1 MVLYGAD
8 TEQLRQLAENYRS
21 CAQRMLETSGR
32 LTATITS
39 VTWEGPDADGFRQQ
53 WSALEA
59 QLRSSGETITERGAD
74 LERHAEEQDHASSSA
89 SDRASDLIY
98 RFRDGFGDVLGGL
111 RDFFGDALDS
121 LSRSADAGAAIGQD
135 DAVALMAPGRVTPE
149 DFDKERGADSSTD
162 EAVLTLPDGTKI
174 AVSTEG
180 DGTQTF
186 SMNDP
191 VKLEQKGKIA
201 GLEVKHEVEIGNE
214 FEVTVNPDG
223 TLTYTFTGS
232 SSQTYGASEKNKYV
246 DGEISTSTTSESV
259 YSVTVPP
266 GTSFTDAIAINPF
279 NPASIP
285 PDGSVT
291 VGTGVEQSTNLG
303 VTGKYR
309 GLEVGLGIEE
319 TVGSE
324 WNSVISRDGDGN
336 LSMLTGPTNMVRNDG
351 TVSVGVEGAAFELG
365 TSRAKEHGVLEYV
378 EFSGDDAGNKA
389 YNDVLW
395 SDGYPKD
402 TTADGVLDRYTQTH
416 TSTSSESSIGFKI
429 DDVLDVSRNHNT
441 FADEVI
447 HRSYPDGREEWAQQI
462 LPHGE
467 GSGNSVYVH
476 GGTGR
481 ETEYQM
487 TLGDRPAGD
496 DSGYGDEYWGGAHQG
511 GDLVMSFTQDELN
524 LMRENYAGYKG
535 NPDHFSNE
543 TDYLAAITASA
554 SGSDSGAVLNQFIT
568 HYNYRA
574 LEGTMW
580 DHENPVHPEI
590 RVPGRMN

>member
-1 MVLYGAD
+1 M
-8 TEQLRQLAENYRS
+8 
-21 CAQRMLETSGR
+21 
-32 LTATITS
+32 
-39 VTWEGPDADGFRQQ
+39 
-53 WSALEA
+53 
-59 QLRSSGETITERGAD
+59 
-74 LERHAEEQDHASSSA
+74 
-89 SDRASDLIY
+89 
-98 RFRDGFGDVLGGL
+98 
-111 RDFFGDALDS
+111 
-121 LSRSADAGAAIGQD
+121 
-135 DAVALMAPGRVTPE
+135 
-149 DFDKERGADSSTD
+149 
-162 EAVLTLPDGTKI
+162 
-174 AVSTEG
+174 
-180 DGTQTF
+180 
-186 SMNDP
+186 
-191 VKLEQKGKIA
+191 
-201 GLEVKHEVEIGNE
+201 
-214 FEVTVNPDG
+214 
-223 TLTYTFTGS
+223 
-232 SSQTYGASEKNKYV
+232 
-246 DGEISTSTTSESV
+246 
-259 YSVTVPP
+259 
-266 GTSFTDAIAINPF
+266 
-279 NPASIP
+279 
-285 PDGSVT
+285 
-291 VGTGVEQSTNLG
+291 
-303 VTGKYR
+303 
-309 GLEVGLGIEE
+309 GLGIEE
-319 TVGSE
+319 TVGIE

-365 TSRAKEHGVLEYV
+365 TSRTKEHGVLEYV

-429 DDVLDVSRNHNT
+429 DEVLDVSRSHNT

-535 NPDHFSNE
+535 NPDHFRNE
-543 TDYLAAITASA
+543 TDYLTALTASA
-554 SGSDSGAVLNQFIT
+554 SGSDSGFVLNQFIT